1 MGTHPIF
8 ESDFDCLTE
17 EHTKMADDLED
28 RSPGAQYEIFVDNE
42 QLMERLKLL
51 DFETKFVAKGLRPIS
66 RVTFAIQNKENQG
79 EQFTQFTRLVQFLLK
94 QNGLELEVDEFDD
107 PSQIVSQVMEH
118 CRRLGTGN
126 TDFPPQKLRPGY
138 GAIVVGLLNAL
149 AQAALVKYRFGR
161 PSYPNE
167 QDEQLESGDVDDDDE
182 QLAMGD
188 DGVGDESDDDGDGF
202 LHLGDETTEETG
214 QNQVPQ
220 VADMA
225 KVDPEVW
232 REEVERITPQ
242 LKITLRADQK
252 NWRQRVETLKQNREH
267 IEQLFTGTEKKLTQ
281 MSTDIGGDLEKT
293 SSREKYINQQL
304 DGLINELRNSHDKL
318 AKAKETYTSQTSGI
332 AEKTTRLGEINQELE
347 HLKNE
352 MDERGQAISDGKPIQ
367 QAKRAITQL
376 TKENQ
381 ELDVRIAVI
390 EHEITQKVLK
400 METAH

>member
-118 CRRLGTGN
+118 CRRLGTVN

-167 QDEQLESGDVDDDDE
+167 QDEQLESGDVDEDDEDE

-220 VADMA
+220 VA
-225 KVDPEVW
+225 
-232 REEVERITPQ
+232 
-242 LKITLRADQK
+242 
-252 NWRQRVETLKQNREH
+252 
-267 IEQLFTGTEKKLTQ
+267 Q

-400 METAH
+400 MATAH

>member
-118 CRRLGTGN
+118 CRRLGTVD

-167 QDEQLESGDVDDDDE
+167 QDEQLESG
-182 QLAMGD
+182 
-188 DGVGDESDDDGDGF
+188 ESDDDDDGF

-220 VADMA
+220 VAEMA

-367 QAKRAITQL
+367 QAKRAITTL

-400 METAH
+400 MATAH

>member
-1 MGTHPIF
+1 MT
-8 ESDFDCLTE
+8 
-17 EHTKMADDLED
+17 DDLED
-28 RSPGAQYEIFVDNE
+28 RSPGSAYEIFVDNE
-42 QLMERLKLL
+42 QLIENLKLL

-118 CRRLGTGN
+118 CRRLGTVN

-138 GAIVVGLLNAL
+138 GPIVVDLLNSL
-149 AQAALVKYRFGR
+149 ASAALTKYRFGK
-161 PSYPNE
+161 PVYPTE
-167 QDEQLESGDVDDDDE
+167 ADDQLEAGDVDEDDDDD
-182 QLAMGD
+182 QLAMED
-188 DGVGDESDDDGDGF
+188 DTGIDSDDDNEGF
-202 LHLGDETTEETG
+202 LNLGEEPIEQLG
-214 QNQVPQ
+214 SVPQ
-220 VADMA
+220 IADMQ
-225 KVDPEVW
+225 KVDPEAW

-267 IEQLFTGTEKKLTQ
+267 IEQLFKGTEKKLTQ
-281 MSTDIGGDLEKT
+281 ISNDIGQDLEKT

-304 DGLINELRNSHDKL
+304 DGLINDLRSSHDKL

-332 AEKTTRLGEINQELE
+332 AEKTTRLGEINQELDTI
-347 HLKNE
+347 KNE
-352 MDERGQAISDGKPIQ
+352 MEERGQAISDGKPIQ

-376 TKENQ
+376 TKENC

-390 EHEITQKVLK
+390 EHEITQKVMK
-400 METAH
+400 MATAH

>member
-1 MGTHPIF
+1 MT
-8 ESDFDCLTE
+8 
-17 EHTKMADDLED
+17 DDLED
-28 RSPGAQYEIFVDNE
+28 RSPGSAYEIFVDNE
-42 QLMERLKLL
+42 QLIENLKLL

-118 CRRLGTGN
+118 CRRLGTVN

-138 GAIVVGLLNAL
+138 GPIVVDLLNSL
-149 AQAALVKYRFGR
+149 ASAALTKYRFGK
-161 PSYPNE
+161 PVYPTE
-167 QDEQLESGDVDDDDE
+167 ADDQLEAGDVDEDDDDD
-182 QLAMGD
+182 QLAMED
-188 DGVGDESDDDGDGF
+188 DTGIDSDDDNEGF
-202 LHLGDETTEETG
+202 LNLGEEPIEQLG
-214 QNQVPQ
+214 SVPQ
-220 VADMA
+220 IADMQ
-225 KVDPEVW
+225 KVDPEAW

-267 IEQLFTGTEKKLTQ
+267 IEQLFKGTEKKLTQ
-281 MSTDIGGDLEKT
+281 ISNDIGQDLEKT

-304 DGLINELRNSHDKL
+304 DGLINELRSSHDKL

-332 AEKTTRLGEINQELE
+332 AEKTTRLGEINQELDTI
-347 HLKNE
+347 KNE
-352 MDERGQAISDGKPIQ
+352 MEERGQAISDGKPIQ

-376 TKENQ
+376 TKENC

-390 EHEITQKVLK
+390 EHEITQKVMK
-400 METAH
+400 MATAH